1 MKSKNNPGSFS
12 INDNK
17 LRITNLN
24 GETSVL
30 FEDISSISFKKN
42 SSRNLMY
49 VIFGILTYMLGVTL
63 GNSSKGDNYKTI
75 IIGLDISEVSIL
87 ICITGI
93 ILIILY
99 FIKKIKYDDVIVETR
114 GGMLLTYSVKEGE
127 GKNQVNMIEEQKRLM
142 TNKV

>member
-24 GETSVL
+24 GESSVL

-49 VIFGILTYMLGVTL
+49 VIFGILTYMWGVTL
-63 GNSSKGDNYKTI
+63 GNSSKGDNYKTN
-75 IIGLDISEVSIL
+75 IIGLNISEVSIL
-87 ICITGI
+87 ICMTGI

-127 GKNQVNMIEEQKRLM
+127 GKNQVNLIEEQKRLM
-142 TNKV
+142 TNTI

>member
-30 FEDISSISFKKN
+30 FEDISSISFKK
-42 SSRNLMY
+42 SFSRNLMY
-49 VIFGILTYMLGVTL
+49 LIIGIVTYLIGVTL
-63 GNSSKGDNYKTI
+63 GNSYKGDNYRPN

-87 ICITGI
+87 ICVTGL

-99 FIKKIKYDDVIVETR
+99 FIKKLKYDDVIVETR

-127 GKNQVNMIEEQKRLM
+127 GKNQVNLIEEQKRLM
-142 TNKV
+142 TNKI